1 MASTDTR
8 SGFRLPWSSDRSQ
21 DDSAFH
27 VDGSDDSESP
37 AATAEGS
44 VAWPESDFA
53 SRSGIQPAQ
62 PRPADDGDTPETPE
76 DPGAAEASGT
86 LDDAPLAADTRPDH
100 APTAASERPA
110 PRPKK
115 PTKLMA
121 DLAAAIRATA
131 ESARDQQL
139 AQLDT
144 EATGIIEMIR
154 AQSEEGAVAIRR
166 KSDEDVSG
174 IRDWAKAEIARIKEE
189 SESRITDRK
198 HLLEQEI
205 ADHAAA
211 IEDRCAEVESTV
223 AGFRQAMAAYFERL
237 GAEEDP
243 ARLAT
248 MAESMPEPPSLKSL
262 SDLDDLPVEGAAARH
277 AAAEEQEAEVEA
289 EAAAE
294 AEAEDDDGSG
304 EIIVSDDRIANA
316 LGYGDEPVVADEAAA
331 EAVEPDAGE
340 TADTQEEVVAF
351 GTADGDDVPRWAAGE
366 VPEGFPTSGEAGE
379 PVDRG
384 SIMAALEAAAEAV
397 VAAEAAAE
405 SADTAEAAADV
416 AETAAELVTG
426 RTGQRAEETDP
437 EAQAALS
444 ARVDA
449 GGFDTESY
457 QDRLASL
464 LPGHVEGAASGEP
477 RTSQVV
483 VTGLVSVASIASF
496 KRHLG
501 RLSGVNAV
509 AVASGPDG
517 EFIFN
522 VTHRPDVSFR
532 DAIPTMPGFAAR
544 VVATGDGVVS
554 VTAHDPEAEG

>member
-21 DDSAFH
+21 DENAFQ
-27 VDGSDDSESP
+27 VDANGDPDSP
-37 AATAEGS
+37 AASAKPS

-53 SRSGIQPAQ
+53 SRAGIEPAQ
-62 PRPADDGDTPETPE
+62 PRPADAPETPE
-76 DPGAAEASGT
+76 AS
-86 LDDAPLAADTRPDH
+86 ASPASPEE
-100 APTAASERPA
+100 APTVVSQPPAARS
-110 PRPKK
+110 KK
-115 PTKLMA
+115 STKLMA
-121 DLAAAIRATA
+121 ELATAIRTTA

-139 AQLDT
+139 AQLAT
-144 EATGIIEMIR
+144 EANGIIETIR
-154 AQSEEGAVAIRR
+154 AQSEEGAVALRR
-166 KSDEDVSG
+166 KSDEDISG

-189 SESRITDRK
+189 SESRIGDRK

-223 AGFRQAMAAYFERL
+223 AGFREAMEAYFERL
-237 GAEEDP
+237 GAEDDP

-248 MAESMPEPPSLKSL
+248 MAESMPEPPSLKEL
-262 SDLDDLPVEGAAARH
+262 SDLDDLPIEGAAARH
-277 AAAEEQEAEVEA
+277 AAAEAQD
-289 EAAAE
+289 AAAE
-294 AEAEDDDGSG
+294 AEAEAEAEVISEAVAEDPHVTD
-304 EIIVSDDRIANA
+304 EIVISDDRIAHA
-316 LGYGDEPVVADEAAA
+316 LGYGDDAAMADEAEPGEVEHHAEGVAA
-331 EAVEPDAGE
+331 ESEADAGE
-340 TADTQEEVVAF
+340 AWA
-351 GTADGDDVPRWAAGE
+351 ADGDDVPRWAAGE
-366 VPEGFPTSGEAGE
+366 VPEGFPTSGEPGE

-416 AETAAELVTG
+416 AETAAELVAG
-426 RTGQRAEETDP
+426 RTSQRSEEADP

-444 ARVDA
+444 ARVNA

-464 LPGHVEGAASGEP
+464 LPGHAEGDISGEP

-501 RLSGVNAV
+501 RLSGVTAV
-509 AVASGPDG
+509 AVSSGPDG